1 MDPQLP
7 LFPEPKGESMLNS
20 HNFRYAAN
28 ILRRSPGF
36 ASVAIL
42 ILALGIGANTAIF
55 TLVDT
60 VLLRPLKYQDP
71 ARLVMLWQ
79 SVPAQ
84 GLAQVPVS
92 QADFTDF
99 QKQNQ
104 SFQNMAAIY
113 IDKEEFGLTG
123 AGDPE
128 QVRGMPVST
137 NLFSMLGVQPML
149 GRDFLPGEDQAGNEN
164 KVILSYGLWQR
175 RFGGDR
181 GVIGK
186 AITLDRQPRTVVGIM
201 PRGFSFPP
209 PMHFGIG
216 EVPSGKELWV
226 PCVLEKANR
235 DYHPLGVVARLKP
248 GVSVKQANAEA
259 TTLAGALAK
268 AYPKSNDGVGASVSN
283 MQEQVVSNVRPALV
297 VLFGAVG
304 CVLLIACVNVA
315 NLLLARSAG
324 RRKELAVRAALGASR
339 LDLVQQ
345 MLLENFAL
353 AIPGGVLGALL
364 ALWSMDLLRSLTKSN
379 MPRLDE
385 LSVNPAMLA
394 FAASVSLLTGLA
406 AGLVPAFSA
415 SRVDLNESLKAASR
429 TLAGAR
435 HNTLRNALVI
445 CQISLALLLLTGA
458 GLLIRSF
465 QQLLHVDPGFQSN
478 NLLTMEL
485 RLPHSRYDKD
495 VQLAAFETQ
504 LLERIRALSGVVS
517 AGAVNSLPVAGF
529 QGASM
534 VSIEGRPAAKSM
546 SAGMMVGQRVV
557 SPNYFAAMRTPFV
570 AGRDFTP
577 RDAQG
582 STRVA
587 IVNQALATRYFPGD
601 DPIGKRIKLD
611 GGGEQWQTVVGITAS
626 VRHSGLGADADPELF
641 SPYLQGPWEVMAF
654 VVRTRGNPEDLG
666 AAVRS
671 QLWAIDKE
679 QPISRMSTMDKILAD
694 SLAGRRLNLVLLGS
708 FAGVA
713 LLLALIGIYGVI
725 SYAVVQRTGEIAI
738 RMALG
743 AQRSSVWKLVLRQG
757 AALSAAG
764 IVIGILASLGL
775 TRLMS
780 TMLFHVRPMDPVTL
794 ASVAAVVL
802 ATATLASF
810 LPARRATRID
820 PMQAL
825 RD

>member
-1 MDPQLP
+1 
-7 LFPEPKGESMLNS
+7 MLNS
-20 HNFRYAAN
+20 HNFRYAVN

-60 VLLRPLKYQDP
+60 VLLRPLPYHD
-71 ARLVMLWQ
+71 ASRLAMLWQ
-79 SVPAQ
+79 SLPSR

-92 QADFTDF
+92 QADFADF
-99 QKQNQ
+99 QKQSR
-104 SFQNMAAIY
+104 SFQNLAAIY

-123 AGDPE
+123 VGDPE
-128 QVRGMPVST
+128 QVRGMPISA
-137 NLFSMLGVQPML
+137 NLFSMLGAQPML
-149 GRDFLPGEDQAGNEN
+149 GRDFLPGEDRAGNAN

-175 RFGGDR
+175 RFGGDH

-186 AITLDRQPRTVVGIM
+186 AITLDREPRVVVGVM

-216 EVPSGKELWV
+216 EVPAGKELWV
-226 PCVLEKANR
+226 PCVVDKTNR

-248 GVSVKQANAEA
+248 GVGMEQANAETA
-259 TTLAGALAK
+259 TLARAFAA
-268 AYPKSNDGVGASVSN
+268 AYPKSNDGVGANVSS
-283 MQEQVVSNVRPALV
+283 MQEQVVSNIRPALV

-324 RRKELAVRAALGASR
+324 RRQELAVRAALGASR
-339 LDLVQQ
+339 VDLIKQ

-353 AIPGGVLGALL
+353 AIPGGVLGILL
-364 ALWSMDLLRSLTKSN
+364 AMWATDLLRSLTKAN
-379 MPRLDE
+379 LPRLDE
-385 LSVNPAMLA
+385 LSINPAMLA
-394 FAASVSLLTGLA
+394 FAAALSLLTGLA
-406 AGLVPAFSA
+406 AGLAPAFSA
-415 SRVDLNESLKAASR
+415 SRIDLNESLKAASR

-435 HNTLRNALVI
+435 QNTLRNALVI

-478 NLLTMEL
+478 NVLTMEL
-485 RLPHSRYDKD
+485 RLPQSRYEKD

-504 LLERIRALSGVVS
+504 LLDRIRALSGVVY
-517 AGAVNSLPVAGF
+517 AGAVNSLPIAGF
-529 QGASM
+529 QGISRAA
-534 VSIEGRPAAKSM
+534 IDGRPPAKSM
-546 SAGMMVGQRVV
+546 ADAMMVEQRVV
-557 SPNYFAAMRTPFV
+557 SPDYFAALRTPLL
-570 AGRDFTP
+570 AGRDFTA

-582 STRVA
+582 SARVA
-587 IVNQALATRYFPGD
+587 IVNQALAARYFPGE
-601 DPIGKRIKLD
+601 DPLGKRIKID
-611 GGGEQWQTVVGITAS
+611 EPGEPWQTIVGITAS
-626 VRHSGLGADADPELF
+626 VRHSGLSADADPEMF
-641 SPYLQGPWEVMAF
+641 SPYLQGPWSVMAI

-743 AQRSSVWKLVLRQG
+743 AQRSSVWTLVVRQG

-764 IVIGILASLGL
+764 IAIGVIASLAL

-780 TMLFHVRPMDPVTL
+780 TMLFHVRPMDPVTI

-820 PMQAL
+820 PMEAL

>member
-1 MDPQLP
+1 L
-7 LFPEPKGESMLNS
+7 L
-20 HNFRYAAN
+20 
-28 ILRRSPGF
+28 
-36 ASVAIL
+36 
-42 ILALGIGANTAIF
+42 
-55 TLVDT
+55 DT
-60 VLLRPLKYQDP
+60 VLLRPLPYHDA

-79 SVPAQ
+79 SLPAQ
-84 GLAQVPVS
+84 RLAQVPVS
-92 QADFTDF
+92 QADFADF
-99 QKQNQ
+99 QKQSR
-104 SFQNMAAIY
+104 SFENMAAIY

-123 AGDPE
+123 SGDPE
-128 QVRGMPVST
+128 QVRGMPIST
-137 NLFSMLGVQPML
+137 NLFSILGVQPML
-149 GRDFLPGEDQAGNEN
+149 GRDFLPGEDQAGSDN

-186 AITLDRQPRTVVGIM
+186 TITLDRQPRIVVGVM
-201 PRGFSFPP
+201 PRGFNFPP
-209 PMHFGIG
+209 PMHLGVG
-216 EVPSGKELWV
+216 GVSAGKELWV
-226 PCVLEKANR
+226 PCVLDKANR

-248 GVSVKQANAEA
+248 GVSVREASAEA
-259 TTLAGALAK
+259 NTLARTLAK
-268 AYPKSNDGVGASVSN
+268 AYPTTNDGVGANDGIGANVAS
-283 MQEQVVSNVRPALV
+283 MQEQVVSNIRPALI

-339 LDLVQQ
+339 GDLIRQ

-353 AIPGGVLGALL
+353 AIPGGVLGLLL
-364 ALWSMDLLRSLTKSN
+364 ALWSTDLLRSLTKSN
-379 MPRLDE
+379 LPRLDE
-385 LSVNPAMLA
+385 LSANPAVLA
-394 FAASVSLLTGLA
+394 FAAALSLLTGLA

-415 SRVDLNESLKAASR
+415 SRVDLNDSLKVASR

-435 HNTLRNALVI
+435 HNTLRNTLAI
-445 CQISLALLLLTGA
+445 AQISLALLLLTGA

-478 NLLTMEL
+478 NLLAMEL
-485 RLPHSRYDKD
+485 RLPRLRYDKA

-517 AGAVNSLPVAGF
+517 AGVVNSLPVAGF
-529 QGASM
+529 QAATII
-534 VSIEGRPAAKSM
+534 SIEGRPSPKTFA
-546 SAGMMVGQRVV
+546 AGMLVGQRVI
-557 SPNYFAAMRTPFV
+557 SPDYFATMHTPFL
-570 AGRDFTP
+570 AGRDFST

-582 STRVA
+582 APKVA
-587 IVNQALATRYFPGD
+587 IVNQALATRYFPSEN
-601 DPIGKRIKLD
+601 PLGKRIKIDED
-611 GGGEQWQTVVGITAS
+611 GEEWQTIVGIAAS
-626 VRHSGLGADADPELF
+626 MRHSGLGADADPEIF
-641 SPYLQGPWEVMAF
+641 SPYLQNPWTSMAV
-654 VVRTRGNPEDLG
+654 VVRTRGNPEDLS
-666 AAVRS
+666 ATVRS
-671 QLWAIDKE
+671 QLWAIDKD
-679 QPISRMSTMDKILAD
+679 QPISRMSTMDRILAD
-694 SLAGRRLNLVLLGS
+694 SLAGRRLNLALLAS

-725 SYAVVQRTGEIAI
+725 SYAVVERTSEIAI

-764 IVIGILASLGL
+764 IAIGMVASLAL
-775 TRLMS
+775 TRFMS
-780 TMLFHVRPMDPVTL
+780 TMLFQVRPIDPVTL

-802 ATATLASF
+802 ATALLATF

-820 PMQAL
+820 PMEAL

>member
-1 MDPQLP
+1 
-7 LFPEPKGESMLNS
+7 MLNS
-20 HNFRYAAN
+20 FNLRYAVN
-28 ILRRSPGF
+28 MLRRSPGF
-36 ASVAIL
+36 ATIAIL
-42 ILALGIGANTAIF
+42 ILGLGIGANTAIF

-60 VLLRPLKYQDP
+60 VLLRPLPYHDP

-79 SVPAQ
+79 SLPQ
-84 GLAQVPVS
+84 RGLVQVPVS
-92 QADFTDF
+92 QADFEDF
-99 QKQNQ
+99 QKQSR
-104 SFQNMAAIY
+104 SFENMAAIY

-123 AGDPE
+123 VGDPE
-128 QVRGMPVST
+128 QVRGMPVSA
-137 NLFSMLGVQPML
+137 NLFSILGVQPML

-186 AITLDRQPRTVVGIM
+186 TITLDRQPRTVVGVM
-201 PRGFSFPP
+201 SHGFNFPP
-209 PMHFGIG
+209 PMHFGVG
-216 EVPSGKELWV
+216 DVPAGKELWV
-226 PCVLEKANR
+226 PCVVDKANR
-235 DYHPLGVVARLKP
+235 DYHPLGIVARLKS
-248 GVSVKQANAEA
+248 GVSVRQASAEA
-259 TTLAGALAK
+259 STLARAIAK
-268 AYPKSNDGVGASVSN
+268 AYPKSNDGIGANVSA

-339 LDLVQQ
+339 VDLIQQ

-353 AIPGGVLGALL
+353 AIPGGVLGVLL
-364 ALWSMDLLRSLTKSN
+364 ALWSTDLLRSLTKSN
-379 MPRLDE
+379 LPRLDE
-385 LSVNPAMLA
+385 LSASPTVLG
-394 FAASVSLLTGLA
+394 FAAVLCLLTGLA

-415 SRVDLNESLKAASR
+415 SRVDLNESLKVAGR

-435 HNTLRNALVI
+435 HNTLRNSLVI
-445 CQISLALLLLTGA
+445 AQISLALLLLTGA

-465 QQLLHVDPGFQSN
+465 RQLLHVDPGFQSN

-485 RLPHSRYDKD
+485 RLPNSRYDKA

-504 LLERIRALSGVVS
+504 LLERLRALPGVVS
-517 AGAVNSLPVAGF
+517 AGAVNSLPIAGF
-529 QGASM
+529 QGASII
-534 VSIEGRPAAKSM
+534 SIEGRPSPKSFA
-546 SAGMMVGQRVV
+546 AGMLVGQRVI
-557 SPNYFAAMRTPFV
+557 SPDYFASMHTPLL
-570 AGRDFTP
+570 AGRDFTF

-582 STRVA
+582 ATPVA
-587 IVNQALATRYFPGD
+587 IINQALATRYFPGEN
-601 DPIGKRIKLD
+601 PLGKRIKID
-611 GGGEQWQTVVGITAS
+611 EASEEWQTIVGITAS
-626 VRHSGLGADADPELF
+626 MHHSGLGADADPEIF
-641 SPYLQGPWEVMAF
+641 SPYLQNPWTTMAF
-654 VVRTRGNPEDLG
+654 LVRTRGNPEDLS

-671 QLWAIDKE
+671 QLWAIEKE
-679 QPISRMSTMDKILAD
+679 QPISRMSTMDRILAD
-694 SLAGRRLNLVLLGS
+694 SLAGRRLNLILLAS

-725 SYAVVQRTGEIAI
+725 SYAVAQRTGEIAI

-743 AQRSSVWKLVLRQG
+743 ARRFSVWKLVLWQG

-764 IVIGILASLGL
+764 IVIGIVASLAL

-780 TMLFHVRPMDPVTL
+780 TMLFHVRPMDPLTL

-802 ATATLASF
+802 ATALLATF

-820 PMQAL
+820 PMEAL